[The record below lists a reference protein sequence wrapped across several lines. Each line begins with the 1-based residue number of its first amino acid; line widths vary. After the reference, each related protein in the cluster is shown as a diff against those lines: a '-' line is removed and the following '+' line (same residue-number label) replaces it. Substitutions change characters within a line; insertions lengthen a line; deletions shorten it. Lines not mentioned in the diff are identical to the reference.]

1 MKKTNF
7 LNIESNLRQK
17 VDSDEIKTN
26 FNKSSFVF
34 ISNCYTAEMV
44 KSMRVPTGYQEKDE
58 EEGCVEE
65 EYNGVIKVC
74 TVVQ

>member
-1 MKKTNF
+1 
-7 LNIESNLRQK
+7 
-17 VDSDEIKTN
+17 
-26 FNKSSFVF
+26 
-34 ISNCYTAEMV
+34 MV